1 MVFGKKRS
9 KDVFLP
15 SVPEDEAAET
25 AGELEQWGQ
34 TGTGPLK
41 DFSRESV
48 DSQKT
53 ATQTKTDSGRPR
65 GTRANSDEKV
75 PDGGERGGEVE
86 EIDKE
91 QVEEKEVGDEQQ
103 GARACVMSA
112 DEDYDTD
119 LEVEEKKKSYDHTG
133 ETRYMKA
140 CKKLQVVPACSFL
153 RQMQNSEVS
162 MMHYGLGPKG
172 TKALA
177 VALVTN
183 TSVLRLNLRD
193 NWTEGMGGAAVAE
206 MLKENCYIKEVD
218 LSDNRIGERGGKAI
232 ASMLPGNTTL
242 VNLNLSGNCLND
254 LVAPDLG
261 DALNANTML
270 KRLDLSHNALGELAG
285 ESLAECLSE
294 NSGLRSLSLA
304 WNCIRG
310 RGAVLLANSLRDNLF
325 LRTLDVSCNGFGKE
339 GAIALGE
346 ALKENSTLEELNVS
360 NNQIPPEGAIRFA
373 MGLRVN
379 KTIKSLNIGRNPIQS
394 AGCYGVLQSLQANPE
409 SAMEMLDFSDIAVNQ
424 DFEELRSA
432 VKDILPSL
440 VVKHGRRIGKPK
452 AGGATL

>member
-1 MVFGKKRS
+1 MPYLSFFIGALMANDSDRHLS
-9 KDVFLP
+9 
-15 SVPEDEAAET
+15 
-25 AGELEQWGQ
+25 WCIIY
-34 TGTGPLK
+34 
-41 DFSRESV
+41 FS
-48 DSQKT
+48 
-53 ATQTKTDSGRPR
+53 
-65 GTRANSDEKV
+65 
-75 PDGGERGGEVE
+75 
-86 EIDKE
+86 
-91 QVEEKEVGDEQQ
+91 
-103 GARACVMSA
+103 
-112 DEDYDTD
+112 
-119 LEVEEKKKSYDHTG
+119 EKKKSYDHTG

-206 MLKENCYIKEVD
+206 MLKENCYIKGD
-218 LSDNRIGERGGKAI
+218 FSWQHNAAHASASD
-232 ASMLPGNTTL
+232 MLPGNTTL

-285 ESLAECLSE
+285 
-294 NSGLRSLSLA
+294 
-304 WNCIRG
+304 
-310 RGAVLLANSLRDNLF
+310 RGAVANYDNLF

>member
-1 MVFGKKRS
+1 
-9 KDVFLP
+9 
-15 SVPEDEAAET
+15 
-25 AGELEQWGQ
+25 
-34 TGTGPLK
+34 
-41 DFSRESV
+41 
-48 DSQKT
+48 
-53 ATQTKTDSGRPR
+53 
-65 GTRANSDEKV
+65 
-75 PDGGERGGEVE
+75 
-86 EIDKE
+86 
-91 QVEEKEVGDEQQ
+91 
-103 GARACVMSA
+103 
-112 DEDYDTD
+112 
-119 LEVEEKKKSYDHTG
+119 
-133 ETRYMKA
+133 MKA

-193 NWTEGMGGAAVAE
+193 NWTEGMGGAAVIFPPNSFD
-206 MLKENCYIKEVD
+206 LVD

-270 KRLDLSHNALGELAG
+270 KRLDLSHNIVAFKG

-310 RGAVLLANSLRDNLF
+310 RGAVLLANSLR
-325 LRTLDVSCNGFGKE
+325 V
-339 GAIALGE
+339 IH
-346 ALKENSTLEELNVS
+346 
-360 NNQIPPEGAIRFA
+360 PETGRW
-373 MGLRVN
+373 MCRVMASE
-379 KTIKSLNIGRNPIQS
+379 KR
-394 AGCYGVLQSLQANPE
+394 E
-409 SAMEMLDFSDIAVNQ
+409 
-424 DFEELRSA
+424 
-432 VKDILPSL
+432 PSL
-440 VVKHGRRIGKPK
+440 WERHLRRT
-452 AGGATL
+452 ALWRS